1 MTNREQKKENLLY
14 LKTKMKKIQVTNQ
27 VFVRREHENQ
37 SVDKMQSVDK
47 SDKLV
52 LSSTQKLIAIKRIVV
67 ILR

>member
-27 VFVRREHENQ
+27 VFVRREHENH
-37 SVDKMQSVDK
+37 SVDKMQSVDI

-52 LSSTQKLIAIKRIVV
+52 LSLTQKLIAIKRIVV

>member
-27 VFVRREHENQ
+27 VFVRREHENH

>member
-1 MTNREQKKENLLY
+1 
-14 LKTKMKKIQVTNQ
+14 MKKSQITNQ
-27 VFVRREHENQ
+27 VFVRREHENH